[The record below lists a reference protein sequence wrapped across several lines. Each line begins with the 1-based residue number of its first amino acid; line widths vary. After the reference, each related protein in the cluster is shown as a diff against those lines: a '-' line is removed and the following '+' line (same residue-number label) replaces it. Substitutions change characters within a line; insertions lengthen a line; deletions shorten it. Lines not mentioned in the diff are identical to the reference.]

1 MEQAIMNKMKEKK
14 KPESLSKETG
24 DKKKN
29 QMQIL
34 LLKSTIKKILKPMDK
49 LNSIM
54 EETEES
60 VNSNIKQYKLPN
72 L

>member
-1 MEQAIMNKMKEKK
+1 MNKMKKNQK
-14 KPESLSKETG
+14 LESLNKETE

-54 EETEES
+54 EETRGSEL
-60 VNSNIKQYKLPN
+60 KYKAI
-72 L
+72 